1 MLLCSFTESVG
12 VGGRVILRRNETQD
26 DDAWNWYVSLRRSGA
41 KGVETFLILG
51 DPNAS
56 EFTPRIE
63 GKVLWP
69 L

>member
-1 MLLCSFTESVG
+1 MNYDFTGSIG
-12 VGGRVILRRNETQD
+12 VGGRVILRRNDPQEE
-26 DDAWNWYVSLRRSGA
+26 DAWNWYVSLRRSGA

-51 DPNAS
+51 DPNADV
-56 EFTPRIE
+56 FTRRIE